1 MSILAG
7 AILIAMLLFIVIG
20 AVQMAFWLIIAVII
34 YLCICSIWEKLT
46 SWLKKYDS

>member
-34 YLCICSIWEKLT
+34 YLCICSVYESIV
-46 SWLKKYDS
+46 SWLKKHDS